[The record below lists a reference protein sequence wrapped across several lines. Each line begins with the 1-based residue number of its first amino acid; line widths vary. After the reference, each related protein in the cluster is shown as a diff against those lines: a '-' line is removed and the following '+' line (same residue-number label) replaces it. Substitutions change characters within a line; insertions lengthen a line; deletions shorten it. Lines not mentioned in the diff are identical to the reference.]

1 MIVKPLVQVRELTY
15 KYHGANKAAIDGL
28 NLDLNCGEWIAL
40 MGRNGSG
47 KTTFARLLT
56 GLIEPDK
63 GTITSSANVKRI
75 GMVLQN
81 PENQI
86 IGSTVLADV
95 AFGLENSAVEP
106 EAMMRRAIQA
116 LETVGLYEKR
126 DLDPHNL
133 SGGEKQKLTIAG
145 ELVMEPHLLILD
157 EAMAMLDPKMRSE
170 LLVLYRDLVREK
182 QITILMISNRLAD
195 VLLADRL
202 LLVDKGQLVYDGKP
216 LDILNEK
223 LSEELLLEL
232 PDSIGFVQLLV
243 KNGFADAGEL
253 L

>member
-1 MIVKPLVQVRELTY
+1 MKPLVQVRELTY

-182 QITILMISNRLAD
+182 QITILMISNQLAD